1 MSLEGRRHEIVSGGA
16 LKQCRIP
23 RSLMPQMQ
31 MTQFV
36 TFLLFTAFAAMITG
50 GLVLVAMS
58 ARSRDRMRELMMRER
73 IAMIEKGLVPSPESD
88 PARFDLLMGT
98 RGQPNAKSLRYRS
111 AGVLVMGLG
120 VAMIILLS
128 YAARVPETGVGVG
141 GGIFVLGLAAYL
153 TGKLSDE

>member
-128 YAARVPETGVGVG
+128 YAARVPETGIGVG

>member
-1 MSLEGRRHEIVSGGA
+1 
-16 LKQCRIP
+16 
-23 RSLMPQMQ
+23 MPQMQ
-31 MTQFV
+31 TTQFV

-128 YAARVPETGVGVG
+128 YAARVPETGIGVG